1 MKRQKS
7 YLFKN
12 TVFKEGNESAKTIF
26 SGPGGLEVGPAP
38 EFEGSPQ
45 TLNPEEMFVAA
56 INNCL
61 MTTFFY
67 FVRKSNVEILSY
79 CSDAEGRVEKQAD
92 GFRFTNMEVPS
103 QENIFNVVFH
113 LSMKKNPDQQ
123 YYDRGLRSKITRI
136 SPQNDLDKI
145 YLDLKSSIQS
155 HLEKIIWLGI
165 KLSLWI
171 NNIIKNYRKVK
182 SKIYDSEFPD

>member
-12 TVFKEGNESAKTIF
+12 TVYKEGGKPAKTVF
-26 SGPGGLEVGPAP
+26 SGPGEIEIGPAP
-38 EFEGSPQ
+38 EFDGSPE

-79 CSDAEGRVEKQAD
+79 YSKAEGRVEKQAD
-92 GFRFTNMEVPS
+92 GFRFTNMEIRAEVTLQHQDLVEKVREFGNLAEKYCLVSRSVACPVDY
-103 QENIFNVVFH
+103 QLQV
-113 LSMKKNPDQQ
+113 KTKN
-123 YYDRGLRSKITRI
+123 
-136 SPQNDLDKI
+136 
-145 YLDLKSSIQS
+145 
-155 HLEKIIWLGI
+155 E
-165 KLSLWI
+165 
-171 NNIIKNYRKVK
+171 
-182 SKIYDSEFPD
+182 